1 MVVLAGVVCSCDDK
15 SRRLLVLYLS
25 LNFHLL
31 SVVGGWHLLVPGCPT
46 SLDPK

>member
-15 SRRLLVLYLS
+15 SGRLLVLYLS

-31 SVVGGWHLLVPGCPT
+31 SVAGGGTCWFPAALL
-46 SLDPK
+46 S